1 MNPTVRTRIAPSPT
15 GMLHLGTARTAL
27 FCWAFARRH
36 GGRFIL
42 RIEDTDLER
51 STEQNVR
58 AILDSMAW
66 LELEYDEG
74 PIRQTERLARYAE
87 VIEQLMAADQAYF
100 CYATR
105 EELDELRQQQTARGE
120 KPRYDGRWRPERA
133 KSKPIPAG
141 VTPVVRFR
149 NPDLGAVSWNDLV
162 KGPITVS
169 NTELDDLVIARGD
182 GMPTYNFAVVVDDI
196 DMHITHVL
204 RGDDHV
210 NNTPRQINIY
220 RAILGQG
227 GVLPKFG
234 HLPMILGPDGQKLSK
249 RHGAVSV
256 LQYRDDGFLPEAV
269 FNYLARLGWSH
280 GDVEKFSRADLTS
293 WFDLDHVNRAPA
305 QYDMAK
311 LLWLNGEYMKEADP
325 ARLAALVAPLVEQR
339 GAAEPPSKPDE
350 TPLSRGAGEGPGVRA
365 PDDPP
370 LSRPAGEGPG
380 VRASFSP
387 PLEPVLALLK
397 DRARTLN
404 ELADEAML
412 FYLEPH
418 IDPDLL
424 REHLTGKSLNAV
436 REFAQAAPTIPWQ
449 RTAIAALNKQLI
461 GDFGIKM
468 PLLAVPLRV
477 AVTGRTQTPSIDAVL
492 ELIGRDAVLRRLRA
506 ALDLVTPR

>member
-1 MNPTVRTRIAPSPT
+1 MTDTVRTRIAPSPT

-27 FCWAFARRH
+27 FCWAFARRF
-36 GGRFIL
+36 GGQFIL

-51 STEQNVR
+51 SSEENVQ
-58 AILDSMAW
+58 IIIESMAW

-74 PIRQTERLARYAE
+74 PVRQTARLARYAE
-87 VIEQLMAADQAYF
+87 VIDRLLASGRAYR
-100 CYATR
+100 CYARR
-105 EELDELRQQQTARGE
+105 EELDELRAQQMARGE

-133 KSKPIPAG
+133 KGHPVPPD
-141 VTPVVRFR
+141 VTPVIRFR
-149 NPDLGAVSWNDLV
+149 NPDDGVVLWNDLV
-162 KGPITVS
+162 KGPIGIS
-169 NTELDDLVIARGD
+169 NTELDDLVIARSD
-182 GMPTYNFAVVVDDI
+182 GVPTYNFAVVVDDI
-196 DMHITHVL
+196 DMRITHVL

-220 RAILGQG
+220 RAIMGEGAQ
-227 GVLPKFG
+227 LPKFG

-256 LQYRDDGFLPEAV
+256 LQYRDDGFLPEAL

-280 GDVEKFSRADLTS
+280 GDVEKFSRDQLVS

-305 QYDMAK
+305 QYDINK
-311 LLWLNGEYMKEADP
+311 LLWLNGEYMKDADP
-325 ARLAALVAPLVEQR
+325 ARLANLVAPLIRERLSGVASTDRPSPAPRER
-339 GAAEPPSKPDE
+339 GGGE
-350 TPLSRGAGEGPGVRA
+350 GAGEGAGA
-365 PDDPP
+365 PDA
-370 LSRPAGEGPG
+370 LG
-380 VRASFSP
+380 VKASH
-387 PLEPVLALLK
+387 LESVINLLK
-397 DRARTLN
+397 DRTRTLN

-418 IDPDLL
+418 IEHDLI
-424 REHLTGKSLNAV
+424 RQHLTGKSIEAV
-436 REFAQAAPTIPWQ
+436 REFAKAADSIPWE

-492 ELIGRDAVLRRLRA
+492 ELIGRNAVLKRLRA